1 LPLDIPR
8 VRLLN
13 PEVDAHAD
21 AMVVGQPTSL
31 RTALGLANGAKEPV
45 TVPLVMVILVMAAAP
60 TKLKFEGCFQVVGVA
75 PDGVVQVIL
84 NLEPVTGA
92 GRADPLKMVA
102 QLFAPVILKPS
113 PPVTAPIT
121 GPMLAAEGMHGLAV
135 LPRVALT
142 TIFSTVADPPL
153 KSGGV
158 NWIVPFQTPPAELHF
173 TVPGRVTA
181 PAGPLS
187 IATNNGDRTTSVAM
201 TKSARLPTSTPR

>member
-1 LPLDIPR
+1 
-8 VRLLN
+8 
-13 PEVDAHAD
+13 
-21 AMVVGQPTSL
+21 M
-31 RTALGLANGAKEPV
+31 GLANGAKEPV
-45 TVPLVMVILVMAAAP
+45 TVPFVMVILVMAAAP
-60 TKLKFEGCFQVVGVA
+60 TKLKFEGCFQVVAVA

-84 NLEPVTGA
+84 NLDPVTGA

-102 QLFAPVILKPS
+102 QLFAPVMLKPS

-121 GPMLAAEGMHGLAV
+121 GPTLATEGMHGLAE

-158 NWIVPFQTPPAELHF
+158 NWIVPFQTPPPELHF

-181 PAGPLS
+181 PAGPPLS
-187 IATNNGDRTTSVAM
+187 IATNNGDSTTSVAM
-201 TKSARLPTSTPR
+201 TKSARLPTSTPQ